1 MGQKQSKSGVFSRYL
16 APLPEYYERN
26 EQSEVYSI
34 RNENQTCIQ
43 STSPQIP
50 HPETLLSK

>member
-16 APLPEYYERN
+16 PPLPQYYERN

-43 STSPQIP
+43 STNPQIP
-50 HPETLLSK
+50 HP